1 EARRR
6 SAECVVLE
14 VAVDNIAALALYAAR
29 GFIPAGRRGN
39 YYRRV
44 GHSADALGLRLSL
57 AGTPSPSLVFRASF
71 FPLALLTAAV
81 DCSCRRAHD
90 WKNSGID
97 RIASSRIV
105 NYI

>member
-1 EARRR
+1 MPAGFAFALDLRGECEILSLGVLPERRREGLGMALLDSVCVEARRR

-44 GHSADALGLRLSL
+44 GHSADALVLRLAL
-57 AGTPSPSLVFRASF
+57 AGTSTPS
-71 FPLALLTAAV
+71 
-81 DCSCRRAHD
+81 
-90 WKNSGID
+90 
-97 RIASSRIV
+97 
-105 NYI
+105 